1 MNDIQTMRAQSEEVS
16 EWLRILAHPERLMV
30 VYQLT
35 SGELG
40 VEDLLKYSNLSQSA
54 FSQHLTVLRNHHI
67 IQARKDSQKVFY
79 SLVDHRVTDIV
90 NTLKRVFL

>member
-1 MNDIQTMRAQSEEVS
+1 MREQSEEVS

-40 VEDLLKYSNLSQSA
+40 VGDLLKHSNLSQSA

-67 IQARKDSQKVFY
+67 IEARKRSQKVFY

-90 NTLKRVFL
+90 KTLKHVFL